1 MSVLLHVVV
10 CLESALFGGPTRDIA
25 APLCTAAL
33 AMYGNGAPPL
43 HDDDSEEA
51 STMTLTTAV
60 VLVQAATATSPAPL
74 ALLHSGCHALTRDNH
89 GCRDSLTASMPAKSI
104 EEKLLSYI
112 HTAYNQRLSFPW
124 FYLPPLTPCG
134 SRSFRHQ

>member
-1 MSVLLHVVV
+1 VSVLLHVVV

-60 VLVQAATATSPAPL
+60 VLVQAATATL

-89 GCRDSLTASMPAKSI
+89 GCRDSLTASMPSKSI

-112 HTAYNQRLSFPW
+112 QPTTSGFP
-124 FYLPPLTPCG
+124 FLGSIYL
-134 SRSFRHQ
+134 H